1 MNAYSFLWTR
11 KLYDYFFAWLYFN
24 ISFFMFLIL
33 QYGSDKTDE
42 HVDSLSGDYTR
53 GILGSNRRAIREKWE
68 YSILGIGMETFL
80 LFFERKKVIK
90 GIKGHVR
97 KLSLDQLGS
106 LLLVCVL
113 SVVDDKK
120 LVTKIVIRELQ
131 TMLKELVLDKNGRR
145 TVLQLLHPQCS
156 RYFAP
161 EDLACL
167 SLSAEVTEDP
177 MEVGLEQCQNG
188 EAPMTDNENSEVGRK
203 SVQLDTG
210 GKMDSFRGRCELM
223 VESGL
228 AEGLFET
235 CTDNVGELLRSN
247 FGKEV
252 VYEVFFF
259 CDFLL
264 SCCVNFIT
272 DLLFDLVKNIIN
284 KIAIERRWSNVS
296 KIGDYYILQQ
306 FETMYLSL
314 ESSTHTYIDKY
325 KCKKYKCVLLAFLE
339 SSVSDVKDLAKPE
352 LQPLMDLS
360 VLKTPENRVHLLT
373 FHQHVY
379 QLKQHT
385 ILANFEVMIVS
396 RFY

>member
-1 MNAYSFLWTR
+1 MEMYSTELQLFKDLTLTNSGRFFGLHLSLYFQVMNAYSFLWCNMEIIFDHTNSES
-11 KLYDYFFAWLYFN
+11 KLYVYFFAWLYFN

-167 SLSAEVTEDP
+167 SLSAEETEDP

-210 GKMDSFRGRCELM
+210 GKMDSFRRRCELM
-223 VESGL
+223 VASGL

-235 CTDNVGELLRSN
+235 CTNNIGELLRSN

-259 CDFLL
+259 CHFLL
-264 SCCVNFIT
+264 SCCIIFINYNH
-272 DLLFDLVKNIIN
+272 L
-284 KIAIERRWSNVS
+284 
-296 KIGDYYILQQ
+296 ILPI
-306 FETMYLSL
+306 LSSSFHKTIL
-314 ESSTHTYIDKY
+314 EHYDFLDVYCS
-325 KCKKYKCVLLAFLE
+325 CKVLLAFLE
-339 SSVSDVKDLAKPE
+339 SSVSDVKDLAKAE
-352 LQPLMDLS
+352 L
-360 VLKTPENRVHLLT
+360 
-373 FHQHVY
+373 
-379 QLKQHT
+379 
-385 ILANFEVMIVS
+385 
-396 RFY
+396 